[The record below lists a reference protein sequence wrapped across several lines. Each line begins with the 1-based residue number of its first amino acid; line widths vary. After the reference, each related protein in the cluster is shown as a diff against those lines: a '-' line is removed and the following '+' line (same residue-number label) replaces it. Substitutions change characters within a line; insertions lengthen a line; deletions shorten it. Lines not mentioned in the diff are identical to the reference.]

1 MDKEDLDFHVQQ
13 EKKEATRVRK
23 LLEGYK
29 GYAMTFSST
38 RDALTN
44 ITWEQ
49 SSQEISFGGKV
60 HNSFIDGVAN
70 VILPPGRAITGITMD
85 TQYLGKVVA
94 IDIPI
99 PHDMDKYRK
108 SKEAMKYSR
117 QVVLESIYGVDLD
130 QDGNLELAVSP
141 DKLTNQSLIP
151 AFAGSET
158 ILLDIDAMRV
168 LTNNLATCFSQ
179 VGELQ
184 ELTQKAIL
192 ANEEV
197 LLNLSNRRNNL
208 KGKIASHLENI
219 NLVEAVKKLDKAYSN
234 LDDVEENVQRIASYS
249 TGDYL
254 CKFDN
259 LGTSMLYDY
268 YDEAG
273 NGF

>member
-1 MDKEDLDFHVQQ
+1 M
-13 EKKEATRVRK
+13 
-23 LLEGYK
+23 
-29 GYAMTFSST
+29 
-38 RDALTN
+38 
-44 ITWEQ
+44 
-49 SSQEISFGGKV
+49 
-60 HNSFIDGVAN
+60 
-70 VILPPGRAITGITMD
+70 
-85 TQYLGKVVA
+85 
-94 IDIPI
+94 
-99 PHDMDKYRK
+99 
-108 SKEAMKYSR
+108 
-117 QVVLESIYGVDLD
+117 
-130 QDGNLELAVSP
+130 
-141 DKLTNQSLIP
+141 
-151 AFAGSET
+151 
-158 ILLDIDAMRV
+158 
-168 LTNNLATCFSQ
+168 
-179 VGELQ
+179 Q

-273 NGF
+273 NGWDNYAVVHKLEEVILAAYQMKSDIETNASISTG